1 MQRTYSIYE
10 AKAKFSEIIRAVKM
24 RRKVVVTERG
34 TPVAEVVPYQE
45 EAEES
50 MSGRLERLTR
60 MGAIVPA
67 AGRFSAKTMKVLPGA
82 SERFLK
88 EDRGD

>member
-10 AKAKFSEIIRAVKM
+10 AKTRFSEIIRTVKGN
-24 RRKVVVTERG
+24 RRIVVTERG
-34 TPVAEVVPYQE
+34 TPVAEVVPYQR

-50 MSGRLERLTR
+50 MSTRVERLTR
-60 MGAIVPA
+60 VGAIVPA
-67 AGRFSAKTMKVLPGA
+67 EGKFRALVVKVLPGA